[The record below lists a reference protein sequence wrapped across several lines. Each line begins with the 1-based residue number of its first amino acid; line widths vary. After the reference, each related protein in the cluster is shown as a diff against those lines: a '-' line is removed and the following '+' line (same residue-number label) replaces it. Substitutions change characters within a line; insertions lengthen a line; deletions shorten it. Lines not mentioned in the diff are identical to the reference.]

1 LGNLKTQQNYAITK
15 LSNYSIFMADPAE
28 QLARLY
34 QEGFEFQTFERY
46 PKAVGVIR
54 EECIA
59 LLEATP
65 EGLRMLGTPGWRMG
79 EVMGVLVEQQG
90 RKVFQAKSEI
100 LEATAERL
108 AKLQEFRSALERVLT
123 PPQ

>member
-1 LGNLKTQQNYAITK
+1 LSDRIIERQLLNYQ
-15 LSNYSIFMADPAE
+15 LFNHSIFMPDPAE
-28 QLARLY
+28 QLARLH
-34 QEGFEFQTFERY
+34 QQGFEFQTFERY

-65 EGLRMLGTPGWRMG
+65 QGLRMLGVPGWRMG
-79 EVMGVLVEQQG
+79 EVMGVLVERQG
-90 RKVFQAKSEI
+90 RQVFQAKSEV
-100 LEATAERL
+100 LEATPERL
-108 AKLQEFRSALERVLT
+108 TKLRQFRSAVERIVS